1 MYAKDSKGD
10 IRICWER
17 RKMEQSLQSLSANQR
32 LTEWGERIA
41 ACRNSGLS
49 VRTWCRE
56 HEVKEKT
63 YFYWQRRV
71 YQTLSAQ
78 QEPYFE
84 EVPFTKRSGRQEI
97 LATLRVNCIE
107 ADIYAGTDA
116 GTIEIICRA
125 LKSC

>member
-1 MYAKDSKGD
+1 
-10 IRICWER
+10 
-17 RKMEQSLQSLSANQR
+17 MEQSLQTLTANHR

-49 VRTWCRE
+49 VRAWCRE
-56 HEVKEKT
+56 HEISEKT

-78 QEPYFE
+78 QEPYFA
-84 EVPFTKRSGRQEI
+84 EVPVTKRSGPQAI
-97 LATLRVNCIE
+97 LATLRIDCIE
-107 ADIYAGTDA
+107 ADIYAGADA
-116 GTIEIICRA
+116 ATIEIICRA